1 VDRPVEYETCLFTG
15 YKFDRRLPITA
26 TCLVVPLPQTSTAD
40 RTVSQSVSQP
50 QRFSTRFSLR
60 TSEQASRL
68 FYEFMTTTEILKTY
82 FGYDTFRGPQ
92 QQIIEHVLADQHAL
106 VIMPTGMGKSL
117 CFQIPALAIDAEDT
131 PAATKPPITLVL
143 SPLIALMKDQV
154 DSLQSR
160 GIKATF
166 INSSL
171 RKNERESRYKSVA
184 EGRYSLLYVT
194 PERFR
199 KQEFLDVIANRHV
212 RLLAVDE
219 AHCISEWGHDF
230 RPDYTRLAELREIMG
245 NPTTIALTATAT
257 PGVQVDIV
265 KQLGLQPDDVTMF
278 HEGIDRPNLELRVVD
293 VWDSEEKLDSMETI
307 IEKWITPETTGS
319 GIVYFTLIRTLEE
332 FSENLRKEGY
342 SHVCYHGDL
351 DRRNRKAIQ
360 DDFMKG
366 RNRLVLATNAFGMG
380 VDKEDIRFVIHADVP
395 GSMESYYQEIG
406 RAGRDG
412 EPSECVLLY
421 DQRDL
426 NTQMEFLRWSN
437 PDADFYHRVY
447 DNLKNNAEQ
456 IQAFGIDWLR
466 ERLCDRQRHDRRV
479 ETALAMLQRHGVIED
494 EIDLSN
500 VEVLAPLPEEL
511 ADEDL
516 RAAKLLRDQKKLY
529 ALVQYVQ
536 AEDDRKRFIHEYFGL
551 QLP

>member
-1 VDRPVEYETCLFTG
+1 MANTN
-15 YKFDRRLPITA
+15 
-26 TCLVVPLPQTSTAD
+26 
-40 RTVSQSVSQP
+40 
-50 QRFSTRFSLR
+50 
-60 TSEQASRL
+60 
-68 FYEFMTTTEILKTY
+68 EILKSY

-92 QQIIEHVLADQHAL
+92 QQIIDHVLAGQHAL

-117 CFQIPALAIDAEDT
+117 CFQIPALVIDEDSLNT
-131 PAATKPPITLVL
+131 SDRPPVTLVL

-154 DSLQSR
+154 DSLQNR
-160 GIKATF
+160 GSKATF

-171 RKNERESRYKSVA
+171 GKQERLARYKAIA
-184 EGRYSLLYVT
+184 EGRYTLLYVT

-199 KQEFLDVIANRHV
+199 KQEFLDVLAHRDV

-230 RPDYTRLAELREIMG
+230 RPDYTRLAELRAIMG

-257 PGVQVDIV
+257 PDVQVDIV
-265 KQLGLQPDDVTMF
+265 RQLGLQPDDVTMF
-278 HEGIDRPNLELRVVD
+278 HEGIDRPNLELRVID
-293 VWDSEEKLDSMETI
+293 VWDSDEKLDSI
-307 IEKWITPETTGS
+307 HSVVEKWITPESSGS

-332 FSENLRKEGY
+332 FSDNLRKEGV

-351 DRRNRKAIQ
+351 DRRTRKAIQ
-360 DDFMKG
+360 DDFMNG
-366 RNRLVLATNAFGMG
+366 RNRIVLATNAFGMG
-380 VDKEDIRFVIHADVP
+380 VDKEDIRFVVHADVP

-412 EPSECVLLY
+412 QPSECVLLY

-447 DNLKNNAEQ
+447 GHLVNDAEQ

-479 ETALAMLQRHGVIED
+479 ETTLAMFQRYGVIED

-500 VEVLAPLPEEL
+500 VKVLAPMPQSL
-511 ADEDL
+511 ADEEL
-516 RAAKLLRDQKKLY
+516 RSAKLLRDQKKLY
-529 ALVQYVQ
+529 ALVQYFQ
-536 AEDDRKRFIHEYFGL
+536 AADDRKKFIHEYFGV
-551 QLP
+551 PN

>member
-1 VDRPVEYETCLFTG
+1 MIHTNEL
-15 YKFDRRLPITA
+15 
-26 TCLVVPLPQTSTAD
+26 
-40 RTVSQSVSQP
+40 
-50 QRFSTRFSLR
+50 
-60 TSEQASRL
+60 
-68 FYEFMTTTEILKTY
+68 LKTY

-131 PAATKPPITLVL
+131 SADTKPPITLVL

-154 DSLQSR
+154 DSLQNR

-171 RKNERESRYKSVA
+171 RKQERESRYKSVA
-184 EGRYSLLYVT
+184 AGRYSLLYVT

-199 KQEFLDVIANRHV
+199 KQEFLDVIAHRHV

-257 PGVQVDIV
+257 PEVQIDIV
-265 KQLGLQPDDVTMF
+265 KQLGLQPDDITMF

-307 IEKWITPETTGS
+307 IEKWITPESSGS
-319 GIVYFTLIRTLEE
+319 GIIYFTLIRTLEE
-332 FSENLRKEGY
+332 FSDNLRKEGI

-351 DRRNRKAIQ
+351 DRRSRKAIQ
-360 DDFMKG
+360 DDFMNG

-437 PDADFYHRVY
+437 PDADFYQRVY
-447 DNLKNNAEQ
+447 DNLKNNTEQ

-494 EIDLSN
+494 EINLDS
-500 VEVLAPLPEEL
+500 VAVLAPLPEEL

-516 RAAKLLRDQKKLY
+516 RAAKLMRDQKKLY

>member
-1 VDRPVEYETCLFTG
+1 
-15 YKFDRRLPITA
+15 
-26 TCLVVPLPQTSTAD
+26 
-40 RTVSQSVSQP
+40 
-50 QRFSTRFSLR
+50 
-60 TSEQASRL
+60 
-68 FYEFMTTTEILKTY
+68 MTTTELLKTY
-82 FGYDTFRGPQ
+82 FGYDMFRGPQ

-131 PAATKPPITLVL
+131 PADTKPPITLVL

-154 DSLQSR
+154 DSLQNR

-171 RKNERESRYKSVA
+171 RKHERESRYKSVA
-184 EGRYSLLYVT
+184 AGRYSLLYVT

-245 NPTTIALTATAT
+245 NPTTVALTATAT
-257 PGVQVDIV
+257 PEVQVDIV
-265 KQLGLQPDDVTMF
+265 KQLGLQPDDIKMF

-319 GIVYFTLIRTLEE
+319 GIIYFTLIRTLEE
-332 FSENLRKEGY
+332 FSDNLRKEGV

-351 DRRNRKAIQ
+351 DRRSRKAIQ
-360 DDFMKG
+360 DDFMNG
-366 RNRLVLATNAFGMG
+366 RSRLVLATNAFGMG

-412 EPSECVLLY
+412 EPAECVLLY

-437 PDADFYHRVY
+437 PDADFYQRVY

-494 EIDLSN
+494 EINLDS
-500 VEVLAPLPEEL
+500 VAVLAPLPEVL

-516 RAAKLLRDQKKLY
+516 RAAKLMRDQKKLY

-536 AEDDRKRFIHEYFGL
+536 AADERKRFIHEYFGL